1 MVENWW
7 CELRYKLVEREAFID
22 SVQLE
27 SAELK
32 IHFIFSSRH
41 PVQKSRSG
49 GTPWWI
55 KKVLRKINNQAQKA
69 IFLELFVRG
78 SKLEGSDKQGTRT
91 EKLARSAFD
100 KITSIMHL
108 LEKCNKQLNKQR
120 NETCSADN
128 KLTLFSVV
136 SVPVQARTRY
146 ERSKSHL

>member
-7 CELRYKLVEREAFID
+7 CEHRYKLVEREAFID

-32 IHFIFSSRH
+32 IHFIFSLRH

-49 GTPWWI
+49 GTPWSI
-55 KKVLRKINNQAQKA
+55 KKVIRKINNQAQKA
-69 IFLELFVRG
+69 IFLALFARG
-78 SKLEGSDKQGTRT
+78 RKLEGSDKQGTRT

-100 KITSIMHL
+100 EITSIMHL
-108 LEKCNKQLNKQR
+108 LEKCNKHLNKQR

-136 SVPVQARTRY
+136 AVPVQVRIRY